1 MTAGMRLWTIAGRK
15 WGNPDTRTMDTVTS
29 RLKRRAAASKGAVAA
44 SPAHKMTSPDR
55 VVEAIVRSIRTG
67 VYVPGQR
74 LIEADLTRDYHVSRG
89 PVREAFKRLAAEG
102 VLTQTRHRGAYVR
115 AMSRLEV
122 RDSLM
127 VLEALVGLMAN
138 LAARHIGEGDN
149 AERMREAYRRLLAF
163 KDDGGTA
170 AFLDQRRSFYDTII
184 QIGGNLE
191 LKRMLPLMQIH
202 LLRMQFQAYI
212 TPRDREKQFK
222 EYKTITETI
231 LTGDSLRAQKVAGL
245 HIRRTRL
252 SLMRLPDEAF
262 PVIRAVD

>member
-1 MTAGMRLWTIAGRK
+1 M
-15 WGNPDTRTMDTVTS
+15 TMDTVTS
-29 RLKRRAAASKGAVAA
+29 PARHRPAVKKSAVSA
-44 SPAHKMTSPDR
+44 TAKMTSPDR
-55 VVEAIVRSIRTG
+55 VVDAIIRSIRTG

-89 PVREAFKRLAAEG
+89 PVREALKRLAAEG
-102 VLTQTRHRGAYVR
+102 VLTLTRHRGAYVR
-115 AMSRLEV
+115 AMSRIEV

-138 LAARHIGEGDN
+138 LAARHIGEADN
-149 AERMREAYRRLLAF
+149 ADRMREAYRRLLAF

-170 AFLDQRRSFYDTII
+170 AFLDERRSFYDTII

-222 EYKTITETI
+222 EYGTIAETI
-231 LTGDSLRAQKVAGL
+231 VKGDSLRAQKVAGL

-262 PVIRAVD
+262 PVVRTAD

>member
-1 MTAGMRLWTIAGRK
+1 
-15 WGNPDTRTMDTVTS
+15 MDTVTS
-29 RLKRRAAASKGAVAA
+29 PAKRRPAVKKSVVNAAA
-44 SPAHKMTSPDR
+44 KMTSPDR
-55 VVEAIVRSIRTG
+55 VVDAIIRSIRTG

-89 PVREAFKRLAAEG
+89 PVREALKRLAAEG
-102 VLTQTRHRGAYVR
+102 VLTLTRHRGAYVR

-138 LAARHIGEGDN
+138 LAARHIGEADN
-149 AERMREAYRRLLAF
+149 MDRMREAYRRLLAF
-163 KDDGGTA
+163 KNDGGTA
-170 AFLDQRRSFYDTII
+170 AFLDERRKFYDTII

-202 LLRMQFQAYI
+202 LLRMQFQAYV

-222 EYKTITETI
+222 EYATITETI
-231 LTGDSLRAQKVAGL
+231 LKGDSLRAQKVAAL

-262 PVIRAVD
+262 PAIRVADPADP

>member
-1 MTAGMRLWTIAGRK
+1 ATHQA
-15 WGNPDTRTMDTVTS
+15 S
-29 RLKRRAAASKGAVAA
+29 RRATADKSKADKGETA
-44 SPAHKMTSPDR
+44 KMTSPDR
-55 VVEAIVRSIRTG
+55 VVDAIIRSIRSG
-67 VYVPGQR
+67 NYVPGQR

-89 PVREAFKRLAAEG
+89 PVREALKRLAAEG
-102 VLTQTRHRGAYVR
+102 VLTLTRHRGAYVR
-115 AMSRLEV
+115 AMSRGEV

-138 LAARHIGEGDN
+138 LAARRIGEGGN
-149 AERMREAYRRLLAF
+149 AARMREAHERLLAF
-163 KDDGGTA
+163 KNDGGTA
-170 AFLDQRRSFYDTII
+170 AVLDERRRFYDTII

-222 EYKTITETI
+222 EYEAITDTI
-231 LTGDSLRAQKVAGL
+231 LRGDAIRAQKVAGL

-252 SLMRLPDEAF
+252 SLMRLPDDAF
-262 PVIRAVD
+262 PAIRASG

>member
-1 MTAGMRLWTIAGRK
+1 
-15 WGNPDTRTMDTVTS
+15 MDAATS
-29 RLKRRAAASKGAVAA
+29 QASRRATAARNTASKSEVA
-44 SPAHKMTSPDR
+44 KMTSPDR
-55 VVEAIVRSIRTG
+55 VVDAIIRSISSG
-67 VYVPGQR
+67 NYVPGQR

-89 PVREAFKRLAAEG
+89 PVREALKRLAAEG
-102 VLTQTRHRGAYVR
+102 VLTLTRHRGAYVR
-115 AMSRLEV
+115 AMSRGEV

-127 VLEALVGLMAN
+127 VLEALVALMAN
-138 LAARHIGEGDN
+138 LAARRIGGDDN
-149 AERMREAYRRLLAF
+149 ATRMREAHERLLAF
-163 KDDGGTA
+163 REDGGTA
-170 AFLDQRRSFYDTII
+170 AFLDERRRFYDTII

-222 EYKTITETI
+222 EYETITETI
-231 LTGDSLRAQKVAGL
+231 LRGDAMRAQKVAGL

-262 PVIRAVD
+262 PAIRATE

>member
-1 MTAGMRLWTIAGRK
+1 
-15 WGNPDTRTMDTVTS
+15 MDSVTVS
-29 RLKRRAAASKGAVAA
+29 AKRRAATERSVVRGGGTA
-44 SPAHKMTSPDR
+44 KMTSPDR
-55 VVEAIVRSIRTG
+55 VVDAIIRSIRSG

-89 PVREAFKRLAAEG
+89 PVREALKRLAAEG
-102 VLTQTRHRGAYVR
+102 VLTLTRHRGAYVR

-127 VLEALVGLMAN
+127 VLESLVGLMAN
-138 LAARHIGEGDN
+138 LAARRIGDDDN
-149 AERMREAYRRLLAF
+149 AARMREAHARLLAF

-170 AFLDQRRSFYDTII
+170 AFLDERRRFYDTII

-222 EYKTITETI
+222 EYATITETI
-231 LTGDSLRAQKVAGL
+231 LKGDSLRAQKVAAL

-262 PVIRAVD
+262 PTIRPVD